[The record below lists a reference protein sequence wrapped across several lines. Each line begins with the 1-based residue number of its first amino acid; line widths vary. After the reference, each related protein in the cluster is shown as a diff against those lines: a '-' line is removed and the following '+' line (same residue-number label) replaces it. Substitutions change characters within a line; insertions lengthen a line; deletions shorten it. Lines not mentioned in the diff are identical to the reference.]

1 MFSGPQYGLVRVVKY
16 VVNLATKGASM
27 ANLFLNDLSHLSTAD
42 VEAFLA
48 LSSPE
53 DQRPTETS
61 RLDFK
66 ESFIPDIGD
75 AVAALAN
82 THGGLILI
90 GVRADKTKQNI
101 PIDMPGATNLGPDA
115 RARITD
121 AILATVQPRPEI
133 DHIGLVNGRTGGA
146 VIAVIRVSEGTYP
159 PYQFQRGATIRI
171 PVRIQDTN
179 RQATVREIEALLEK
193 RKGLAK
199 PSADVVAPYIGPD
212 LYCTFDAPNGETRES
227 DYHKIAVVP
236 RVPLRLRQDTKFERL
251 FEKLVLSNFPADH
264 NLARKF
270 GRGAYFQTER
280 RMFAGDRTHRIWR
293 SWSDG
298 ALGFI
303 GNLTRPTPRGQRVG
317 DLAADLLFSLRL
329 ATALFDSQNYHGA
342 VVLSDELACSTAN
355 LVPEF
360 PPPDGVGD
368 YDQIPGI
375 HLPKERP
382 KVLNARSISI
392 EEVDRATLE
401 SPEELVAQVILDQLR
416 ETWGASIS
424 FDKLLE
430 AVGLLAR
437 QSKMAGW
444 GKE

>member
-1 MFSGPQYGLVRVVKY
+1 
-16 VVNLATKGASM
+16 M
-27 ANLFLNDLSHLSTAD
+27 ANLFLSDLSHLSTDD

-48 LSSPE
+48 LTGPE
-53 DQRPTETS
+53 DQRPTENS

-75 AVAALAN
+75 TVAALAN
-82 THGGLILI
+82 TYGGLILI
-90 GVRADKTKQNI
+90 GVKADKAKQNV
-101 PIDMPGATNLGPDA
+101 PIGIPGATNLGPDA

-121 AILATVQPRPEI
+121 AILATVQPRPTIE
-133 DHIGLVNGRTGGA
+133 DIGLVNGRTGGG
-146 VIAVIRVSEGTYP
+146 VIAAIRVSEGTYP

-193 RKGLAK
+193 RKSAAK
-199 PSADVVAPYIGPD
+199 PPADVVTPYIGPD
-212 LYCTFDAPNGETRES
+212 LFCTYDAPNGETRES
-227 DYHKIAVVP
+227 DYHKVALVP
-236 RVPLRLRQDTKFERL
+236 RIPLPLRQDTKFERF
-251 FEKLVLSNFPADH
+251 FEKLVLSSFLADH
-264 NLARKF
+264 NLTRKS

-280 RMFAGDRTHRIWR
+280 RMVAGDRTHRVWR

-303 GNLTRPTPRGQRVG
+303 GNLTRPVPRGQRVG
-317 DLAADLLFSLRL
+317 DIAADLVFSLRL
-329 ATALFDSQNYHGA
+329 AAELFGSQNYYGA
-342 VVLSDELACSTAN
+342 IVLADELSFGNAD

-360 PPPDGVGD
+360 PPPDGIGD
-368 YDQIPGI
+368 YDEVAGI
-375 HLPKERP
+375 RLPKQRP
-382 KVLNARSISI
+382 KELNARSISI
-392 EEVDRATLE
+392 EEVDWATLE
-401 SPEELVAQVILDQLR
+401 SPEELVAQVVLDQLR

-430 AVGLLAR
+430 AVRLLAR
-437 QSKMAGW
+437 QSKIAGW

>member
-146 VIAVIRVSEGTYP
+146 VIAVIRVSEGP
-159 PYQFQRGATIRI
+159 IPRISSNAARQF
-171 PVRIQDTN
+171 
-179 RQATVREIEALLEK
+179 E
-193 RKGLAK
+193 
-199 PSADVVAPYIGPD
+199 Y
-212 LYCTFDAPNGETRES
+212 
-227 DYHKIAVVP
+227 
-236 RVPLRLRQDTKFERL
+236 L
-251 FEKLVLSNFPADH
+251 FEYKTQT
-264 NLARKF
+264 
-270 GRGAYFQTER
+270 GRQ
-280 RMFAGDRTHRIWR
+280 
-293 SWSDG
+293 
-298 ALGFI
+298 
-303 GNLTRPTPRGQRVG
+303 Q
-317 DLAADLLFSLRL
+317 
-329 ATALFDSQNYHGA
+329 
-342 VVLSDELACSTAN
+342 
-355 LVPEF
+355 
-360 PPPDGVGD
+360 
-368 YDQIPGI
+368 
-375 HLPKERP
+375 
-382 KVLNARSISI
+382 
-392 EEVDRATLE
+392 
-401 SPEELVAQVILDQLR
+401 
-416 ETWGASIS
+416 
-424 FDKLLE
+424 
-430 AVGLLAR
+430 
-437 QSKMAGW
+437 
-444 GKE
+444 